1 MNRTAKQFEG
11 LLARYFETL
20 LHDHPTFSTICA
32 GLRDGEGKLGRLT
45 LDFHKKR
52 ERETAIHAA
61 GAGGHFAA
69 RADGRAAA

>member
-20 LHDHPTFSTICA
+20 LQDNPTFSTICA

-45 LDFHKKR
+45 LDYP
-52 ERETAIHAA
+52 EE
-61 GAGGHFAA
+61 A
-69 RADGRAAA
+69 RARKAIRPARAGRRFPARAVERAAA